1 LLEVGEHRVGF
12 DQVFA
17 GVGRGC
23 GGGQALNSGDRL
35 RGRRLTW
42 ADAGGVGA
50 TDDAN
55 AGNAGDA
62 CDTGNA
68 ADTCKLVDGCNAA
81 GAGLLARNREPV
93 AAGIAGCGEVEESK
107 EYVPFNLGTTTS
119 PEKLL

>member
-23 GGGQALNSGDRL
+23 GGRQALNSGDGL
-35 RGRRLTW
+35 CGRGMAW
-42 ADAGGVGA
+42 ADAGGVAPPMTLMPGMG
-50 TDDAN
+50 
-55 AGNAGDA
+55 GNS

-81 GAGLLARNREPV
+81 GASLLARNQEPA
-93 AAGIAGCGEVEESK
+93 AAGIAGC
-107 EYVPFNLGTTTS
+107 
-119 PEKLL
+119 